1 MASNETITAELI
13 ERELITVDLY
23 VVDILTGATRNLADL
38 EDVNITSPVN
48 DEILVYENGYM
59 VNKNINVIIDTF
71 TVKSEIPTPA
81 PPVTAGSY
89 YTTAYTF
96 QNESLEVF
104 LNGMKLLASD
114 FIIHSTTEFSIVIDT
129 IISDAVVVNYTKQ

>member
-71 TVKSEIPTPA
+71 TVESEIPTL
-81 PPVTAGSY
+81 SSS
-89 YTTAYTF
+89 
-96 QNESLEVF
+96 SLY
-104 LNGMKLLASD
+104 L
-114 FIIHSTTEFSIVIDT
+114 
-129 IISDAVVVNYTKQ
+129 IS